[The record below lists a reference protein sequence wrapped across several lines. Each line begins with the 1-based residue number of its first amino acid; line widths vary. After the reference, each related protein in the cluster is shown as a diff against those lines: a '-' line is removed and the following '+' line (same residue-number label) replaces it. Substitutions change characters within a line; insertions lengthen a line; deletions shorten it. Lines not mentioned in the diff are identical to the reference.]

1 VGPNVHVRYVQDNA
15 ANSSA
20 ANLAAE
26 SDVAIVF
33 VGNNPTCNGSFG
45 RGCLP
50 SEGKEAV
57 DRKAIELEQAQ
68 TQLVQAVKRANP
80 KTIVVLVSS
89 FPYSMS
95 AVQQNATA
103 ILHMAHSSQE
113 EGNALADVLFGDY
126 NPAGRLVSTW
136 VKSVED
142 LPPMMDYDIR
152 KGRTYMYFKGQPQ
165 YPFGFGLSYTT
176 FEYSNLHTSANA
188 VSAAGEVAVSVDVKN
203 TGTRAGDEVVQMY
216 VKHLNSAVERPIKE
230 LRGFQRVTLQ
240 PNETKTVRLRL
251 KGTDLTY
258 WDAAKHSF
266 VVEPGSVSV
275 TLGGSSADARVE
287 KTISVTQ

>member
-1 VGPNVHVRYVQDNA
+1 
-15 ANSSA
+15 
-20 ANLAAE
+20 
-26 SDVAIVF
+26 
-33 VGNNPTCNGSFG
+33 
-45 RGCLP
+45 
-50 SEGKEAV
+50 
-57 DRKAIELEQAQ
+57 
-68 TQLVQAVKRANP
+68 
-80 KTIVVLVSS
+80 
-89 FPYSMS
+89 
-95 AVQQNATA
+95 
-103 ILHMAHSSQE
+103 MAHSSQE

-136 VKSVED
+136 VKSVDD
-142 LPPMMDYDIR
+142 LPPMMDYDVR

-287 KTISVTQ
+287 KTISVMQ